1 MKRLNIIWALLA
13 AMLLFTACDDY
24 LDKLPDDRATL
35 DSESKITQFIT
46 SAYGT
51 RNNAMVHE
59 YSSDNMVYNGDT
71 YNTAV
76 NQEEVWKFED
86 VTTQGNDDPRSL
98 WNNYYAAVAAANAA
112 LDAIDEMGNPAS
124 LYAQRAEALL
134 CRAWGMFRLATLFC
148 MAYDPTKDYM
158 GLPYPKAS
166 GLEIVERGTLTELY
180 DNINADIEEALPNV
194 SDEHLKVPKYHFN
207 RKAAYAFAA
216 RFNLYYLKFDKAIKY
231 ATQAIG
237 EDPSNVLR
245 NWAEYEDL
253 GSAEIGNAYVN
264 SSNPANLMLHAAH
277 SLIGRMLYSS
287 SYRRYGY
294 GPVSRNYETFYPN
307 APWGSGSKSTT
318 SLIMSS
324 KQYGSAPNYRLP
336 KIVEFWEYTDV
347 TAGTGYA
354 HIVDAVFTTDETLL
368 VRAEAYALLKQ
379 YDNCIRDLN
388 YWIGSHC
395 RKNNYFPVLT
405 KESIISF
412 MEELPEAPR
421 VPETDLNRSIRKAL
435 HPQGFTIESGD
446 QTCILQFVSH
456 VRRLETIVQGLR
468 FCDIKR
474 YGIEYS
480 HEVPNADPIEFVAGD
495 LRGAIQIP
503 ADVLEAGMVPNPR
516 EVKSAPKEE

>member
-180 DNINADIEEALPNV
+180 DNINCQE
-194 SDEHLKVPKYHFN
+194 K
-207 RKAAYAFAA
+207 
-216 RFNLYYLKFDKAIKY
+216 IKN
-231 ATQAIG
+231 IFK
-237 EDPSNVLR
+237 
-245 NWAEYEDL
+245 
-253 GSAEIGNAYVN
+253 GS
-264 SSNPANLMLHAAH
+264 
-277 SLIGRMLYSS
+277 
-287 SYRRYGY
+287 
-294 GPVSRNYETFYPN
+294 
-307 APWGSGSKSTT
+307 
-318 SLIMSS
+318 
-324 KQYGSAPNYRLP
+324 
-336 KIVEFWEYTDV
+336 
-347 TAGTGYA
+347 
-354 HIVDAVFTTDETLL
+354 
-368 VRAEAYALLKQ
+368 
-379 YDNCIRDLN
+379 
-388 YWIGSHC
+388 
-395 RKNNYFPVLT
+395 
-405 KESIISF
+405 
-412 MEELPEAPR
+412 
-421 VPETDLNRSIRKAL
+421 
-435 HPQGFTIESGD
+435 
-446 QTCILQFVSH
+446 
-456 VRRLETIVQGLR
+456 
-468 FCDIKR
+468 
-474 YGIEYS
+474 
-480 HEVPNADPIEFVAGD
+480 
-495 LRGAIQIP
+495 
-503 ADVLEAGMVPNPR
+503 
-516 EVKSAPKEE
+516 